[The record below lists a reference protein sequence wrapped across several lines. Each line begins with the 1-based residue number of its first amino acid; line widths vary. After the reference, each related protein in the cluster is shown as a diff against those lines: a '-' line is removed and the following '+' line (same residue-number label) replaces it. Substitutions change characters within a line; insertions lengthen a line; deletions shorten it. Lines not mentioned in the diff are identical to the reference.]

1 MLISII
7 RCTDAM
13 TTYPRLCIGSFQKE
27 FKIRYKT
34 IVLV

>member
-1 MLISII
+1 
-7 RCTDAM
+7 M

-34 IVLV
+34 IVLELIEAMLQIM